1 MDKHPDF
8 ACHCDWQKLDGQD
21 WSKLLSFKPLFAD
34 KCDFELLSEE
44 QWERLL
50 WDQPQFAAKKAE
62 LDGEMP

>member
-1 MDKHPDF
+1 M
-8 ACHCDWQKLDGQD
+8 
-21 WSKLLSFKPLFAD
+21 LSFKPLFAD